1 MHACDVAHKTL
12 TANQPQAT
20 LRSDVTYLRCEI
32 VSKQT
37 DNGTTI
43 DKKKMPLKNLLQGK
57 LKIK

>member
-1 MHACDVAHKTL
+1 MHACAVAHKTL

-32 VSKQT
+32 VSKHQT

-43 DKKKMPLKNLLQGK
+43 AKINAIDKSITREIEN
-57 LKIK
+57 